1 MTTTNEDQWIS
12 TDARTQKLVIRFW
25 IKGFPKQFFVSTGL
39 KDTKRNREI
48 VRSKRD
54 AIANDITLERFDP
67 TLESYR
73 FRAAGEIPT
82 VAVVAI
88 APQPTYKYNILELWN
103 KFTDY
108 QETQIEQTTI
118 LNRYVRVLHYT
129 KRLPTHSL
137 EDAVK
142 IRDWLLATTTRKMV
156 WLLVNHYSQCCDWAV
171 TSQLIP
177 DNPFEKLKTKEP
189 KKKTI
194 GEDRRAFTLAQR
206 NLIIEAFENHS
217 KYSHYSSLIKFMFW
231 TGCRPG
237 EAFALTWGD
246 ISDDC
251 CKIRINKS
259 RNLYRILKSTKN
271 GVKRKFPTVPGSKLQ
286 KLLLEIRPH
295 QPDPNTLV
303 FTDESASPLS
313 SAVLHRAWKGVR
325 YKSNGHEYIYPGV
338 VSELVEEGSLPFY
351 LKLYATRHTF
361 ATWAITQGVSP
372 DKVAKW
378 IGDRVETVLRYY
390 CHPQVVEADCP
401 DF

>member
-1 MTTTNEDQWIS
+1 MTEDKWINS
-12 TDARTQKLVIRFW
+12 DARTKNLVIRFCV
-25 IKGFPKQFFVSTGL
+25 KGFTKQFFLSTGL

-54 AIANDITLERFDP
+54 AIANDIALERFDW
-67 TLESYR
+67 TLERYR
-73 FRAAGEIPT
+73 FRASGEIPK
-82 VAVVAI
+82 VAAAI

-129 KRLPTHSL
+129 KQLPTHSL

-142 IRDWLLATTTRKMV
+142 VRDWLLKNTTRKMA
-156 WLLVNHYSQCCDWAV
+156 WILINHYSQCCEWAV
-171 TSQLIP
+171 NSRLIT
-177 DNPFEKLKTKEP
+177 DNPFEQLKTKEP
-189 KKKTI
+189 KKKSV
-194 GEDRRAFTLAQR
+194 GEDRRAFTLDQR
-206 NLIIEAFENHS
+206 DLIIKAFENHS

-231 TGCRPG
+231 AGCRPG
-237 EAFALTWGD
+237 EAFALTWAD

-251 CKIRINKS
+251 CKISINKS

-271 GVKRKFPTVPGSKLQ
+271 GVKRIFPTTPGSKLQ
-286 KLLLEIRPH
+286 KLLLEIRPS
-295 QPDPNTLV
+295 QCDLNTLI
-303 FTDESASPLS
+303 FTDESGSPLS
-313 SAVLHRAWKGVR
+313 SAVLHKAWKGVR
-325 YKSNGHEYIYPGV
+325 YKSGGREYIYQGV
-338 VSELVEEGSLPFY
+338 VSELVENGSLPFY
-351 LKLYATRHTF
+351 LKFYATRHTF